1 MANLQTILVPIN
13 KFTLTQ
19 AIAWV
24 KHHSYKYEKVD
35 IKSKYYR
42 LDRRLLTLIENI
54 TLINLKMV
62 LYSYFMNN
70 LLKFNKLCS
79 VIQV

>member
-42 LDRRLLTLIENI
+42 FIQKTPNPNREYYSHK
-54 TLINLKMV
+54 LKNGIV
-62 LYSYFMNN
+62 FVFYE
-70 LLKFNKLCS
+70 
-79 VIQV
+79 